1 MKQKLTVDE
10 VLALVQKKAREV
22 DDVRVYYA
30 LRKMNLRFLTPATV
44 KVVKYAV
51 ALTSLVS
58 P

>member
-1 MKQKLTVDE
+1 MEQKLTADE
-10 VLALVQKKAREV
+10 VLALVQKKAREF
-22 DDVRVYYA
+22 DDVRVYA